1 MYFCYIA
8 EMRRDDMNGK
18 EIKYTLEELEKKLT
32 AKERAFCHEYI
43 IDWNGARA
51 ARAAGYSETSIYNIS
66 SENLTKLH
74 IKQYIDFI
82 KDDIATEA
90 GLSKLGLI
98 KELKLLAFSNL
109 TQILAKIETNGISS
123 LTEEE
128 QRVISEYEDTRN
140 GIKIKTH
147 DKRGAIQDILKAM
160 GWNEAD
166 KLDHTSTDGSM
177 SPTAIEVT
185 VRKSDENK
193 T

>member
-1 MYFCYIA
+1 MKGI
-8 EMRRDDMNGK
+8 ET
-18 EIKYTLEELEKKLT
+18 KYTLEELEKKLT

-51 ARAAGYSETSIYNIS
+51 ARDAGYSEKTATEIS
-66 SENLTKLH
+66 SQNLIKLH

-90 GLSKLGLI
+90 GLSKLSLI

-128 QRVISEYEDTRN
+128 QRVISEYEETRN

-166 KLDHTSTDGSM
+166 KLDMTSTDGTM
-177 SPTAIEVT
+177 SPTSPKTLADWY
-185 VRKSDENK
+185 DENRSK
-193 T
+193 KE

>member
-1 MYFCYIA
+1 
-8 EMRRDDMNGK
+8 MNGK

-51 ARAAGYSETSIYNIS
+51 ARDAGYSETSIYNIS

-90 GLSKLGLI
+90 GLSKLRLI

-166 KLDHTSTDGSM
+166 KLDMSSTDGSM
-177 SPTAIEVT
+177 SPKAISIT
-185 VRKSDENK
+185 VSTSDHKK
-193 T
+193 TVNALLKKFESEDE

>member
-1 MYFCYIA
+1 
-8 EMRRDDMNGK
+8 MNGI
-18 EIKYTLEELEKKLT
+18 ETKYTLEELEKKLT

-51 ARAAGYSETSIYNIS
+51 ARDAGYSETSIYNIS

-90 GLSKLGLI
+90 GLSKLRLI

-109 TQILAKIETNGISS
+109 TQILAKIETNGIGS

-128 QRVISEYEDTRN
+128 QRVISEYEETRN
-140 GIKIKTH
+140 GIKIKVY

-166 KLDHTSTDGSM
+166 KLDMSSTDGSM
-177 SPTAIEVT
+177 SPTQP
-185 VRKSDENK
+185 K
-193 T
+193 TLADWYDKNRSKK

>member
-1 MYFCYIA
+1 MQHTVFRG
-8 EMRRDDMNGK
+8 RRKPEVRRKVHQLGGMSGMHVVVG
-18 EIKYTLEELEKKLT
+18 LEPRPPPRT
-32 AKERAFCHEYI
+32 ART
-43 IDWNGARA
+43 ARA

-66 SENLTKLH
+66 SENLTKPH

-90 GLSKLGLI
+90 GLSKLRLI
-98 KELKLLAFSNL
+98 KELKILAFSNL

-128 QRVISEYEDTRN
+128 QRVISEYEDTRY

-166 KLDHTSTDGSM
+166 KLDLSSTDGSM
-177 SPTAIEVT
+177 SPKAIEVT